1 MSIETTLT
9 MFSLLLQAVSGYLL
23 GPSEV
28 TGAIGGSVIIP
39 CYFNPISANIHGRK
53 FWCKMTRQNCITI
66 ISTNNYI
73 AQNYINRTNLVID
86 RNYFQINMT
95 NLQRWENGIYRC
107 GIGNNNNL
115 NYYNVNLTI
124 SGGKNIPYSTVII
137 IANFKESITINCP
150 VHKNTT
156 TKWNY
161 WCKMNKKGG
170 PTCDMIVNS
179 SGYVHKN
186 FWGRV
191 LIHEV
196 SNTSDFKVLVNNIKI
211 NDFGF
216 YRCGTGK
223 FEDGSNW
230 TDIHI
235 HTINPS
241 DTIRHWN
248 SKPLIRSPGE
258 LFEVQCK
265 IPKSFLSVSLVYW
278 CHWNETGCLRLIDSD
293 GFIQEGFQSRISMS
307 DRTYTIKIS
316 QLELGDTGYYWCFIT
331 DGKNIE
337 TSSVEVHIIETT
349 TSHYSQTLSST
360 GNVSFA
366 TLLTTNIR
374 QENTTWD
381 HITITER
388 NQTGGAT
395 IAQIATVPIPTTNST
410 QG

>member
-1 MSIETTLT
+1 
-9 MFSLLLQAVSGYLL
+9 
-23 GPSEV
+23 
-28 TGAIGGSVIIP
+28 
-39 CYFNPISANIHGRK
+39 
-53 FWCKMTRQNCITI
+53 
-66 ISTNNYI
+66 
-73 AQNYINRTNLVID
+73 
-86 RNYFQINMT
+86 
-95 NLQRWENGIYRC
+95 
-107 GIGNNNNL
+107 
-115 NYYNVNLTI
+115 
-124 SGGKNIPYSTVII
+124 
-137 IANFKESITINCP
+137 
-150 VHKNTT
+150 
-156 TKWNY
+156 
-161 WCKMNKKGG
+161 MNKKGG

-258 LFEVQCK
+258 LFEAQCK
-265 IPKSFLSVSLVYW
+265 IPKSFLSVSLIYW

-374 QENTTWD
+374 QEVD
-381 HITITER
+381 DIITQSTSQVPGAEDNIMITHVYKLNSEVTVLLENSTVDFHSNPGQNRSSFQSQVSSTR
-388 NQTGGAT
+388 NLLLILIPVLVISCVIGFAT
-395 IAQIATVPIPTTNST
+395 LIPVIKHVRKTRAQNNSEHQENHSMLGRMTARDQKTKEKDPSTVELTNSYPFVET
-410 QG
+410 EV